1 VREEPER
8 EEPVR
13 PGLERKAVA
22 AGVEATTT
30 PVRPERHRPGES
42 TDEVVVHGRRHD
54 DVRQG
59 DGDDGVRAY
68 VLDERLVGHDSY
80 RIAELVLADDATVVR
95 VRVLTL
101 DDVTT
106 ICPLAGEPS
115 LPDRWEG
122 RLILRSRERCRRMPP
137 DLEKALTAAGLDPA
151 TLDAVQRRHLVGFVS
166 EARPGPTR
174 DARLAVAVAAV
185 AAAQRRGVG
194 SA

>member
-1 VREEPER
+1 VRH
-8 EEPVR
+8 EPVTAE
-13 PGLERKAVA
+13 PVGDEAVSD
-22 AGVEATTT
+22 E

-42 TDEVVVHGRRHD
+42 RDEVVVHGRRHD
-54 DVRQG
+54 DVRPG
-59 DGDDGVRAY
+59 DGDDGVRDDSVRAY

-80 RIAELVLADDATVVR
+80 RVAELVLPDHPTVVR

-106 ICPLAGEPS
+106 VCPLAGEPS

-122 RLILRSRERCRRMPP
+122 RLILRSTERGRRMPP
-137 DLEKALTAAGLDPA
+137 DLEGALAAAGLDPA
-151 TLDAVQRRHLVGFVS
+151 TLDAAQRRHLVGFVS

-185 AAAQRRGVG
+185 AAAQRRGT